1 MTRGGTADGELR
13 TATVT
18 RAPLKQTIVA
28 PGAMTTAGDVRLA
41 FKVPGKL
48 AQVSVTVGQRVA
60 AGQALAKLDT
70 TDLEIALAQAQAA
83 VQSAQARYDQV
94 AAGASPEDVNL
105 ARQAVDNAT
114 RTLEETRRT
123 ADNDVTTAQQS
134 LSRIRNGY
142 AASKTTFTSLA
153 QSVAN
158 DVGGLQSTVAA
169 AKQQT
174 GPLNTEVQNSA
185 RQTNDVLAARNAVL
199 QADAAIGT
207 AVSAATG
214 QLASA
219 LYDVA
224 AARDVLVAAILK
236 FDSALAAGADT
247 SGLGSDYQLAAVGYG
262 AAASKLAGALDAT
275 AGSVIAAQ
283 AFVSTAQTALSN
295 ATTRTYPDLE
305 QPRAE
310 LLTLQSTLAGAVQA
324 SGALK
329 AKLAQAAASL
339 QVVADAVSGGYAAAA
354 QNAAAAQERSNAV
367 VVNAQNGLGSAQASL
382 TRTAAAPRAFDVAAA
397 YAAVLGAQAFAQQ
410 AQANLDSA
418 TLRSPAAAIVA
429 QVNNRVGEQLAPAGS
444 FIVLQNVS
452 AFVLHV
458 TVGES
463 AIAMLEVGQPATITI
478 DALGK
483 TAALGGRVTA
493 IDPGATVQ
501 LGVPVYGADVTLD
514 APDARVRAGMSGSA
528 AVVVASKAE
537 ALVVPALAVRTT
549 RGQHSVQILRDGKPV
564 DADVTIGISADG
576 MTEIASGLSE
586 GDRVVVPEPRTLLR

>member
-1 MTRGGTADGELR
+1 MSSRLAALPRRAVAVALAVLVLGGAFAVMRVGGESDGDVR
-13 TATVT
+13 TASVT
-18 RAPLKQTIVA
+18 RAALRQTISA
-28 PGAMTTAGDVRLA
+28 PGVLTTAGDIRLA
-41 FKVPGKL
+41 FKVPGKV

-60 AGQALAKLDT
+60 AGQPLAKLDT

-153 QSVAN
+153 QSVGN

-174 GPLNTEVQNSA
+174 GPLNTEIQNSA

-199 QADAAIGT
+199 QADAAIAT
-207 AVSAATG
+207 AVSASTG

-219 LYDVA
+219 LYDYA

-247 SGLGSDYQLAAVGYG
+247 SGLGSDDQLAAVSYG

-283 AFVSTAQTALSN
+283 ALVSTAQTALSN

-397 YAAVLGAQAFAQQ
+397 YAAVLGAQAVAQQ

-429 QVNNRVGEQLAPAGS
+429 QVNNRVGEQLAPAGAC
-444 FIVLQNVS
+444 IVVQ
-452 AFVLHV
+452 HV
-458 TVGES
+458 
-463 AIAMLEVGQPATITI
+463 
-478 DALGK
+478 
-483 TAALGGRVTA
+483 
-493 IDPGATVQ
+493 
-501 LGVPVYGADVTLD
+501 
-514 APDARVRAGMSGSA
+514 SA
-528 AVVVASKAE
+528 AV
-537 ALVVPALAVRTT
+537 LAVRTT
-549 RGQHSVQILRDGKPV
+549 RGQHSVQILRDGRPV

>member
-1 MTRGGTADGELR
+1 MSSSLARPLIGLAIAALVVGGFAMTRGGTADGELR

-60 AGQALAKLDT
+60 AGQPLAKLDT
-70 TDLEIALAQAQAA
+70 TDLEIALAQAQAS

-123 ADNDVTTAQQS
+123 ADNDVATAQQS

-153 QSVAN
+153 QSVGN
-158 DVGGLQSTVAA
+158 DVGAFQSTVAA

-174 GPLNTEVQNSA
+174 GPLNTEIQNSA

-199 QADAAIGT
+199 QADASIAT
-207 AVSAATG
+207 AVSASTG
-214 QLASA
+214 QLAAA
-219 LYDVA
+219 LDDYA
-224 AARDVLVAAILK
+224 AARDGLVAAILK

-262 AAASKLAGALDAT
+262 AAA
-275 AGSVIAAQ
+275 AQ
-283 AFVSTAQTALSN
+283 QRST
-295 ATTRTYPDLE
+295 
-305 QPRAE
+305 
-310 LLTLQSTLAGAVQA
+310 
-324 SGALK
+324 
-329 AKLAQAAASL
+329 
-339 QVVADAVSGGYAAAA
+339 
-354 QNAAAAQERSNAV
+354 AV
-367 VVNAQNGLGSAQASL
+367 VVTAQNGLGSAQASL
-382 TRTAAAPRAFDVAAA
+382 TRTAAAPRAFDIAAA
-397 YAAVLGAQAFAQQ
+397 YAAILGAQAVAQQ

-418 TLRSPAAAIVA
+418 TLRSPSAAVVA

-483 TAALGGRVTA
+483 ATVMNGRVTA

-501 LGVPVYGADVTLD
+501 LGVSVYGADVTLD
-514 APDARVRAGMSGSA
+514 APDARVRSGMSGSA
-528 AVVVASKAE
+528 AVVVASKAD

-549 RGQHSVQILRDGKPV
+549 RGRHSVQILREGKPV

-576 MTEIASGLSE
+576 MTEIASGLGE

>member
-1 MTRGGTADGELR
+1 MSSSLARPLIGVALAVLVVGGFVMTRGGTADGELR

-60 AGQALAKLDT
+60 AGQPLAKLDT

-123 ADNDVTTAQQS
+123 EDNDVPTAQQS
-134 LSRIRNGY
+134 LSRISNGY

-153 QSVAN
+153 QSVGN
-158 DVGGLQSTVAA
+158 DVGAFQSTVAA

-174 GPLNTEVQNSA
+174 GPLNTEIQNSA

-199 QADAAIGT
+199 QADASIAT
-207 AVSAATG
+207 AVSASTG
-214 QLASA
+214 QLAAA
-219 LYDVA
+219 LDDYA
-224 AARDVLVAAILK
+224 AARDGLVAAILK

-247 SGLGSDYQLAAVGYG
+247 SGLRSDYPLAAAGYG
-262 AAASKLAGALDAT
+262 AAASKLPGAL
-275 AGSVIAAQ
+275 G
-283 AFVSTAQTALSN
+283 
-295 ATTRTYPDLE
+295 
-305 QPRAE
+305 
-310 LLTLQSTLAGAVQA
+310 
-324 SGALK
+324 
-329 AKLAQAAASL
+329 AAADPRQHL
-339 QVVADAVSGGYAAAA
+339 PAATQAV
-354 QNAAAAQERSNAV
+354 
-367 VVNAQNGLGSAQASL
+367 
-382 TRTAAAPRAFDVAAA
+382 
-397 YAAVLGAQAFAQQ
+397 AQQ

-418 TLRSPAAAIVA
+418 TLRSPSAAVVA

-483 TAALGGRVTA
+483 ATVMNGRVTA

-514 APDARVRAGMSGSA
+514 APDARVRSGMSGSA
-528 AVVVASKAE
+528 AVVVASKAD

-549 RGQHSVQILRDGKPV
+549 RGRHSVQILREGKPV

-576 MTEIASGLSE
+576 MTEIAG
-586 GDRVVVPEPRTLLR
+586 GVGAVDR